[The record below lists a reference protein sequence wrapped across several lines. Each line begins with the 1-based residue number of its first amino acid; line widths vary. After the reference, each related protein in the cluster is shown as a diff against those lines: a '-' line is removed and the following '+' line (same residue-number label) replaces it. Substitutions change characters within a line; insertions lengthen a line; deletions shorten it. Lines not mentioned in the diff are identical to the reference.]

1 MMACMFTTGIKSVLT
16 RRFRREQ
23 SGSQNSGRH
32 WARRLSDGTVS
43 NMTRGRRLVLWGNG
57 SRNNGRGENQGSS
70 LGRASGEAW
79 RSQGESWQ
87 SGVSLVWAGVCDQR
101 AGKRSHALRALCYYT
116 EPRTRIADGGGRASA
131 WDVYKR
137 GCRRRLSGSTRSR
150 RRLAAR
156 VWAMWLPARIRRQAQ
171 LTARLPKPH
180 QKRSDD
186 PPALLPTLCFNST
199 KHSHP
204 RRCTRAPRYTTT
216 TYSYRH
222 SPLTTTQHSISTA
235 NTNTP

>member
-101 AGKRSHALRALCYYT
+101 AGKRSHALRALCII
-116 EPRTRIADGGGRASA
+116 PN
-131 WDVYKR
+131 R
-137 GCRRRLSGSTRSR
+137 GH
-150 RRLAAR
+150 A
-156 VWAMWLPARIRRQAQ
+156 
-171 LTARLPKPH
+171 
-180 QKRSDD
+180 
-186 PPALLPTLCFNST
+186 LPTVAAELAPGTST
-199 KHSHP
+199 SVDAGAGLADP
-204 RRCTRAPRYTTT
+204 REAAEG
-216 TYSYRH
+216 
-222 SPLTTTQHSISTA
+222 SPLECGRCGYQHASGDRPS
-235 NTNTP
+235 